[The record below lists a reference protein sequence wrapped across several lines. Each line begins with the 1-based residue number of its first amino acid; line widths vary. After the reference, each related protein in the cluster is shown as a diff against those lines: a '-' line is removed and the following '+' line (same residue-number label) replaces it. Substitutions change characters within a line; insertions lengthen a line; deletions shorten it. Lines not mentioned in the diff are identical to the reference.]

1 MSGKA
6 IGYITLLIG
15 YIITGVGIY
24 YLSYAKGEYA
34 CNPVGKYLN
43 ECRNI
48 GTDADLKFSRSR
60 YGPDPSGDEDPD
72 GSVKYVLQED
82 PSACPKRDCKV
93 GPWMEDGGCYK
104 ESDKSMQKWYRTI
117 LTEYDDDKNPIVQ
130 TAEYGGKPCPVM
142 TAITT
147 CKQSPEPFRF
157 LRRRKLG
164 IEKNANYGGGIAGI
178 VFGCMFMIVGHALVF
193 TTKN

>member
-24 YLSYAKGEYA
+24 YLSYAKGEFD
-34 CNPVGKYLN
+34 CNPYGDYFN
-43 ECRNI
+43 DCRNI
-48 GTDADLKFSRSR
+48 GTDAAPKFARSR
-60 YGPDPSGDEDPD
+60 YIPNDSGDEDPD

-82 PSACPKRDCKV
+82 ASQCPKQDCKV
-93 GPWMEDGGCYK
+93 GPWTKDGDIYK
-104 ESDKSMQKWYRTI
+104 GTDNKDMQKWKRTI
-117 LTEYDDDKNPIVQ
+117 EKTPVN
-130 TAEYGGKPCPVM
+130 GGSPCPNV
-142 TAITT
+142 TAVTI
-147 CKQSPEPFRF
+147 KDGYPAEPFRF
-157 LRRRKLG
+157 LRRRRYRKLG